1 MFRTKTLEDRVA
13 LVVQGIDDVVSV
25 VNGAVNVVVVVEVVV
40 EIVA

>member
-25 VNGAVNVVVVVEVVV
+25 VNGAVDVVVDDVVVELVV
-40 EIVA
+40 